1 LPLCLQRKDQ
11 GILETMSKVK
21 LTKHKSSKLEMMDGN
36 VYWRNYIPSVKSMEF
51 LNLKW
56 RNNILITINQEQRQK
71 TNYEH
76 YGWDCLNSVHDLLLI
91 EFNDRFGE
99 TNSNFLTYMATLSPN
114 NCFGD
119 FKVESLMELDK
130 LYPNDFSLDELKDL
144 SHDLPIYTDNIQA
157 DERYSNLNTITE
169 LAKEMADKNKLL
181 AFPLVYR
188 LLKLVLVFSVAIA
201 SVERCFS
208 AMKIV
213 KIIL

>member
-1 LPLCLQRKDQ
+1 
-11 GILETMSKVK
+11 MSKVK